1 MSDQVALCAPATIQ
15 PPRMQ
20 PLARLP
26 VFLALDGRRV
36 MVAGNGAAAAWKA
49 ELLCAA
55 GACVDVFSPYPGEEL
70 RAVARE
76 ARGAITLQ
84 PRDWRVADLV
94 GAALAVGQFD
104 HDGEAQRFARA
115 ARATGVPV
123 NVIDRPAH
131 CDFAFGAIVNRSPM
145 VIGISTAGAAPV
157 FGQEIRGRLEAM
169 IPRGFAS
176 WATAARQWRAAVAS
190 SGLSLAARR
199 SFWRL
204 FTSHA
209 VTHCDREPQQADF
222 DDLLGRA
229 REKAPAAER
238 GSITLVGAGPGDA
251 ELLTLRAARALH
263 GAEIIVIED
272 RVAPTIVDF
281 ARREARKMLVGNA
294 GDTAL
299 IIKLAH
305 AGRRVVYLM
314 HGDPVTRGGT
324 QDLIAAIRT
333 AGITMEIVP
342 GLGASGAVQPGTE
355 EARLAL
361 AKA

>member
-1 MSDQVALCAPATIQ
+1 MQ
-15 PPRMQ
+15 PSRMQ

-26 VFLALDGRRV
+26 VFLALEGRRV

-55 GACVDVFSPYPGEEL
+55 GAFVDVFSRHPGAEL
-70 RAVARE
+70 HAVARE
-76 ARGAITLQ
+76 ARGGTITLQ

-94 GAALAVGQFD
+94 GAALAVGQFE
-104 HDGEAQRFARA
+104 HDGEVQRFARA

-131 CDFAFGAIVNRSPM
+131 CDFAFGAIVNRSPL

-176 WATAARQWRAAVAS
+176 WAAAARHWRAAVAS

-238 GSITLVGAGPGDA
+238 GSITLVGAGPGDV
-251 ELLTLRAARALH
+251 ELLTLRAARALQ
-263 GAEIIVIED
+263 GADVIVINEL
-272 RVAPTIVDF
+272 VSPAIVDF
-281 ARREARKMLVGNA
+281 ARREARKLLVSNPA
-294 GDTAL
+294 DDAL
-299 IIKLAH
+299 VVRLAQ
-305 AGRRVVYLM
+305 AGRRVVYLV
-314 HGDPVTRGGT
+314 HGDPTSRSST
-324 QDLIAAIRT
+324 HDLIAAVRA
-333 AGITMEIVP
+333 AGISIEIIP
-342 GLGASGAVQPGTE
+342 GIGATGV
-355 EARLAL
+355 ARVRADESAPSLAQ
-361 AKA
+361 A